1 MPGYNSITANA
12 PAGVEIE
19 WISDIAG
26 RALVM
31 MWGGGASGAG
41 GIFSAHGGTG
51 GGGGAMVAFI
61 IEMKIGGKYKFTIGP
76 GGAGVAVAQNGK
88 DGSPTLWGDGARY
101 KAAGGHAGLSNGD
114 GGEGGRAD
122 ESLGDARSPGQP
134 GLPGEPGTY
143 DGGDGGNGGGEE
155 GYGLGGT
162 GAGQQGG
169 NPGTKPGGGST
180 GGGGFGNGFSVAGS
194 DGGVIIQQASDIP
207 PGYYSIGLTKPAYT
221 YQAAGSFLWKGAA
234 DGYALFEAWGSG
246 GGGRGGNGFLQGG
259 AGGGGG
265 AYARCERK
273 VYADVQYQRIIGH
286 PDFDKYDLS
295 SFHMKFATSS
305 PFPAALKSE
314 VLRRWPGGLIDSY
327 GLTEGGGTCALVA
340 HEFPHKLHTVG
351 RPAPGHDIRLIGED
365 GREVGSSEAGEVV
378 GRSPVIMT
386 GYHRQPELTA
396 AAEWH
401 DAEGRRF
408 IRTGD
413 IGRFDEDGFLT
424 LIDRRKDMI
433 ISGGFNIYP
442 SDLEAVLAQH
452 QAVAEAA
459 VVGAPSDRWGETPVA
474 FVVLKAGSAA
484 TGDEL
489 CAWANEKLGKMQR
502 LAEVRIKDAFPRS
515 SIGKVLKRELREEL
529 LLSSAGNNRTPAA

>member
-1 MPGYNSITANA
+1 MTPKETPEEMLGRDFGTLPALIRLYAEAA
-12 PAGVEIE
+12 PERIAFKLSTQSLSYAALDSLMDRVASAFQRAGARQGDVVAICASTSLEYLAVFLGALR
-19 WISDIAG
+19 AG
-26 RALVM
+26 LVAVPLSPSATPESLRLM
-31 MWGGGASGAG
+31 LEDSGASY
-41 GIFSAHGGTG
+41 FFLD
-51 GGGGAMVAFI
+51 AMTDEI
-61 IEMKIGGKYKFTIGP
+61 LQGK
-76 GGAGVAVAQNGK
+76 
-88 DGSPTLWGDGARY
+88 
-101 KAAGGHAGLSNGD
+101 
-114 GGEGGRAD
+114 
-122 ESLGDARSPGQP
+122 
-134 GLPGEPGTY
+134 
-143 DGGDGGNGGGEE
+143 
-155 GYGLGGT
+155 
-162 GAGQQGG
+162 
-169 NPGTKPGGGST
+169 
-180 GGGGFGNGFSVAGS
+180 
-194 DGGVIIQQASDIP
+194 IP
-207 PGYYSIGLTKPAYT
+207 PGIERVALDDTAAGMKFKSWLAPENTKPADIIVSPEDPFNIIYSSGT
-221 YQAAGSFLWKGAA
+221 TGAPKGIVQPNSMRWAHVRRGMHY
-234 DGYALFEAWGSG
+234 GY
-246 GGGRGGNGFLQGG
+246 G
-259 AGGGGG
+259 AGAVSLASTPLYSNTTLVGIFPTIACGGTVVLM
-265 AYARCERK
+265 AKFDVTAFLELAERER
-273 VYADVQYQRIIGH
+273 VTHAMLVPVQYQRIIGH

-378 GRSPVIMT
+378 GRSPVMMT

-459 VVGAPSDRWGETPVA
+459 VVGAPSGRWGETPVG
-474 FVVLKAGSAA
+474 FVVLKGGSAA